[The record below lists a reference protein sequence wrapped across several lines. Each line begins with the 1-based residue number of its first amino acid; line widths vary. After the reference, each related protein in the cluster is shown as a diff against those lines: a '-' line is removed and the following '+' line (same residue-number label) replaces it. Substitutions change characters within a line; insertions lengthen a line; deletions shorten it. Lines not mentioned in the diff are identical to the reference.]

1 MENLIKIATNPYVL
15 IISRCL
21 PVCIMIFVLFIM
33 KPKVGSLWD
42 YHGRMG
48 RKKYIIVWC
57 ITVLVAVIP
66 CLMVIFYQALNMYL
80 AIVLIIVIAQVAFF
94 INFITTIKRL
104 HDLNL
109 PVWIFFIQ
117 LGGLQLAS
125 QNKIFS
131 YIGLALTLY
140 LFIKR
145 GSKNANKYGENPL
158 NKLQEE

>member
-21 PVCIMIFVLFIM
+21 PVCIMIVVLFIM

-109 PVWIFFIQ
+109 PGWIFFIQ
-117 LGGLQLAS
+117 WGLMQIAL
-125 QNKIFS
+125 QNKILS
-131 YIGLALTLY
+131 YIGIAFTSY

>member
-1 MENLIKIATNPYVL
+1 MWCSTALLTIVL
-15 IISRCL
+15 CVLLAFFQSII
-21 PVCIMIFVLFIM
+21 I
-33 KPKVGSLWD
+33 
-42 YHGRMG
+42 
-48 RKKYIIVWC
+48 
-57 ITVLVAVIP
+57 
-66 CLMVIFYQALNMYL
+66 YL
-80 AIVLIIVIAQVAFF
+80 AIGLIVVFGQVVYS
-94 INFITTIKRL
+94 IITIKRL

-158 NKLQEE
+158 NKLQEVKIK

>member
-1 MENLIKIATNPYVL
+1 MENLIKIATNPYVV
-15 IISRCL
+15 IASRCL
-21 PVCIMIFVLFIM
+21 PIGIMIFVLFIM
-33 KPKVGSLWD
+33 KPKVGSFWD

-48 RKKYIIVWC
+48 RKKYIKVWC
-57 ITVLVAVIP
+57 STALLTIVLCVLLAFFQSI
-66 CLMVIFYQALNMYL
+66 IIYL
-80 AIVLIIVIAQVAFF
+80 AIGLIVVFGQVVYS
-94 INFITTIKRL
+94 IITIKRL

-145 GSKNANKYGENPL
+145 GSENANKYGENPL
-158 NKLQEE
+158 NKLQEVNFR